1 MCCRAPTKD
10 FRCYCLDDPA
20 ATRGPGRRFSRI
32 GFMKAR
38 LGRVFPRG
46 WRDFA
51 LQLCIWL
58 GFALAYQVARG
69 VADRGADEAL
79 RNGQQVIDIQR
90 ALHALFE
97 TDLEQVVLGSGDFLV
112 SAVNWTYWL
121 SQFPVL
127 GIGLLWI
134 YFFRNESFLGVRNWV
149 LLTNVIALVGYVA
162 IPTAPPR
169 MFPEEGFVDTLLV
182 ASSFNHESGLIQ
194 LASNPYAAMPSVHAA
209 DALVIGLVMA
219 TLVKSP
225 VAKLAWALWPAWV
238 WFAVM
243 ASGNHFWLDIAA
255 GVAVALAAAAILAW
269 VGSRRRV
276 APAVASSRRW

>member
-1 MCCRAPTKD
+1 MT
-10 FRCYCLDDPA
+10 
-20 ATRGPGRRFSRI
+20 
-32 GFMKAR
+32 AR

-51 LQLCIWL
+51 LQLGIWL

-69 VADRGADEAL
+69 VADRGVDEAL

-97 TDLEQVVLGSGDFLV
+97 TDLEQVVLGSGDFLT

-127 GIGLLWI
+127 GTGLLWI

-162 IPTAPPR
+162 VPTAPPR
-169 MFPEEGFVDTLLV
+169 MFPQEGFVDTLLV

-209 DALVIGLVMA
+209 DALVIGFVMT
-219 TLVKSP
+219 TLVKSVP
-225 VAKLAWALWPAWV
+225 VKVVWALWPAWV

-243 ASGNHFWLDIAA
+243 ATGNHFWLDIAA
-255 GVAVALAAAAILAW
+255 GVAVALAAAGILAW

-276 APAVASSRRW
+276 TQTVASPRRW

>member
-1 MCCRAPTKD
+1 
-10 FRCYCLDDPA
+10 
-20 ATRGPGRRFSRI
+20 
-32 GFMKAR
+32 MKAR

-51 LQLCIWL
+51 LQLGIWL

-97 TDLEQVVLGSGDFLV
+97 TDLEQVVLGSGDLLV

-127 GIGLLWI
+127 GVGLLWI